1 MTENKD
7 ISEKVIIETIKT
19 KERNA
24 RRALP
29 IFVINIYRTTS
40 TLLINGPQ
48 VQRFVREILPVLQSW
63 ADQNEKEI
71 DICDQH
77 LEKMLRKVYPG
88 RQMECSNSSQHEI
101 DHKIK
106 GVNDHNGETQ
116 EEENVTQDDRKAEN
130 ETQECDFKI
139 HEHNRND
146 EEHEQIKENTRIEKE
161 KVAEP
166 ENNNEEEI
174 EKNEKIFMVESQSED
189 YEKKAE
195 VVGKADNEEQAT
207 KEQTVN
213 KNMILNKDA
222 NIENTKSEGE
232 AKRED
237 EQYGK
242 PNQQCQKHQKVIADE
257 TKTKEREKQNQG
269 DKTAGEDENHKNTG
283 KTNQP
288 ETKNFK
294 LHQENLEDKK

>member
-1 MTENKD
+1 MSNNTTKTEMVVEIKSSYKEENAGEERSLRSRRVNYAINEKTAIKKKIKSCREVPLEIKMEKGNNLRIICSTTAFENIRKIIIETVASNYVLEMTENKD
-7 ISEKVIIETIKT
+7 ISERVIIETIKT
-19 KERNA
+19 KERERNT

-48 VQRFVREILPVLQSW
+48 VQRFVQEILPVLQSW
-63 ADQNEKEI
+63 ADQNEKKI

-106 GVNDHNGETQ
+106 WVNNRNGETQ
-116 EEENVTQDDRKAEN
+116 EEEKVAQDDRKAEN

-139 HEHNRND
+139 HKHNRND
-146 EEHEQIKENTRIEKE
+146 EEHVQIKENSRIEKE

-174 EKNEKIFMVESQSED
+174 EKNEKIFMVESQ
-189 YEKKAE
+189 
-195 VVGKADNEEQAT
+195 
-207 KEQTVN
+207 
-213 KNMILNKDA
+213 
-222 NIENTKSEGE
+222 
-232 AKRED
+232 
-237 EQYGK
+237 
-242 PNQQCQKHQKVIADE
+242 
-257 TKTKEREKQNQG
+257 
-269 DKTAGEDENHKNTG
+269 
-283 KTNQP
+283 
-288 ETKNFK
+288 
-294 LHQENLEDKK
+294 